1 MVCRQASRVALRID
15 RMYTHCVRGP
25 ACAVVGAARRPACRS
40 FHTFVRLSGRVCR
53 VAGNK
58 QGSRCI
64 HTCNSY
70 HTDTYRLSDNRSSV
84 VYEVNEVCV
93 RVRAELYPSF
103 RHARAAMRAVQP
115 YGDPFPRTGYSGA
128 SALTSRIP
136 YPRFWIEFG
145 RPAPQKIPCG
155 MYMRYCHACVVPR
168 RTASIFSHRM
178 KTRGV
183 DLAAKDA
190 GDAHADGDG
199 PPWPWSPPSVG
210 LRCPNQGAQRPVPCL
225 PTQTAEP

>member
-1 MVCRQASRVALRID
+1 MVCRQLSRVALRID
-15 RMYTHCVRGP
+15 RMYTHCVCGP

-103 RHARAAMRAVQP
+103 RQHARAAMRAVQP

-145 RPAPQKIPCG
+145 RPAPQKYHAACTCATA
-155 MYMRYCHACVVPR
+155 MRAWCHAAQHP
-168 RTASIFSHRM
+168 FSL
-178 KTRGV
+178 T
-183 DLAAKDA
+183 
-190 GDAHADGDG
+190 
-199 PPWPWSPPSVG
+199 
-210 LRCPNQGAQRPVPCL
+210 
-225 PTQTAEP
+225 E

>member
-1 MVCRQASRVALRID
+1 MNTYKSTCLHGVQAVKSSRIAHRSDVHTLRS
-15 RMYTHCVRGP
+15 RSGVRRGR
-25 ACAVVGAARRPACRS
+25 GAARRPASS
-40 FHTFVRLSGRVCR
+40 FVPHVRLSGRVCR
-53 VAGNK
+53 VSGNK

-64 HTCNSY
+64 HTHNSY
-70 HTDTYRLSDNRSSV
+70 HTDTYRLSDNRRSV

-145 RPAPQKIPCG
+145 RPAPQKYHAACTCATA
-155 MYMRYCHACVVPR
+155 MRAWCHAAQHP
-168 RTASIFSHRM
+168 FSL
-178 KTRGV
+178 T
-183 DLAAKDA
+183 
-190 GDAHADGDG
+190 
-199 PPWPWSPPSVG
+199 
-210 LRCPNQGAQRPVPCL
+210 
-225 PTQTAEP
+225 E